1 MATTKKKS
9 TTKRKRKSTKNT
21 TFSWKRLLGLDQIK
35 RNIAKQIGIPT
46 TKAGIERKIG
56 SAVIAL
62 IVGLFT
68 KKSDKKE
75 SQKEE
80 ENPIDENLR
89 L

>member
-1 MATTKKKS
+1 MATTKKKT
-9 TTKRKRKSTKNT
+9 TTKRKRKTTKGV

-35 RNIAKQIGIPT
+35 RNIAKQTGIPM
-46 TKAGIERKIG
+46 TKAGVERKIG
-56 SAVIAL
+56 SAIIAL
-62 IVGLFT
+62 IVGLFS

-75 SQKEE
+75 KQEE

>member
-1 MATTKKKS
+1 MATTKKKT
-9 TTKRKRKSTKNT
+9 TTKRKRKTTKGV

-35 RNIAKQIGIPT
+35 RNIAKQTGIPM
-46 TKAGIERKIG
+46 TKAGVERKIG
-56 SAVIAL
+56 SAIIAL

-68 KKSDKKE
+68 KKSDMKE
-75 SQKEE
+75 KQE

>member
-1 MATTKKKS
+1 MATTKKKT
-9 TTKRKRKSTKNT
+9 TTKRKRKTT
-21 TFSWKRLLGLDQIK
+21 RGVTFSWKRLLGLDQIK
-35 RNIAKQIGIPT
+35 RNIAKQTGIPM
-46 TKAGIERKIG
+46 TKAGVERKIG

-75 SQKEE
+75 KQEE

>member
-1 MATTKKKS
+1 MATTKKKT
-9 TTKRKRKSTKNT
+9 TTKRKRKT
-21 TFSWKRLLGLDQIK
+21 TRGVTCSWKRLLGLDQIK
-35 RNIAKQIGIPT
+35 RNIAKQTGIPM
-46 TKAGIERKIG
+46 TKAGVERKIG

-75 SQKEE
+75 KQE

>member
-1 MATTKKKS
+1 MATTKKKT
-9 TTKRKRKSTKNT
+9 TTKRKRKTTKGV

-35 RNIAKQIGIPT
+35 RNIAKQTGIPM
-46 TKAGIERKIG
+46 TKAGVERKIG

-62 IVGLFT
+62 IVGLFS

-75 SQKEE
+75 KQEE

>member
-1 MATTKKKS
+1 MATTKKKT
-9 TTKRKRKSTKNT
+9 TTKQKRKTTKGV

-35 RNIAKQIGIPT
+35 RNIAKQTGIPM
-46 TKAGIERKIG
+46 TKAGVERKIG

-75 SQKEE
+75 KQE

>member
-1 MATTKKKS
+1 MATTKKKT
-9 TTKRKRKSTKNT
+9 TTKRKRKITKGV

-35 RNIAKQIGIPT
+35 RNIAKQTGIPM
-46 TKAGIERKIG
+46 TKAGVERKIG

-62 IVGLFT
+62 IVGLFS

-75 SQKEE
+75 KQEE

>member
-1 MATTKKKS
+1 MATTKKKT
-9 TTKRKRKSTKNT
+9 TTKRKRKTTKGV

-35 RNIAKQIGIPT
+35 RNIAKQTGIPM
-46 TKAGIERKIG
+46 TKAGVERKIG
-56 SAVIAL
+56 SAIIAL
-62 IVGLFT
+62 IIGLFS

-75 SQKEE
+75 KQEE

>member
-1 MATTKKKS
+1 MATTKKKT
-9 TTKRKRKSTKNT
+9 TTKRKRKTTKGV

-35 RNIAKQIGIPT
+35 RNIAKQTGIPM
-46 TKAGIERKIG
+46 TKAGVERKIG

-75 SQKEE
+75 KQEE

>member
-1 MATTKKKS
+1 MATTKKKT
-9 TTKRKRKSTKNT
+9 TTKRKRKTTKGV

-35 RNIAKQIGIPT
+35 RNIAKQTGIPM
-46 TKAGIERKIG
+46 TKAGVERKIG

-62 IVGLFT
+62 IVGLFS

-75 SQKEE
+75 KQE

>member
-1 MATTKKKS
+1 MATTKKKT
-9 TTKRKRKSTKNT
+9 TTKRKRKTTKGV

-35 RNIAKQIGIPT
+35 RNIAKQTGIPM
-46 TKAGIERKIG
+46 TKAGVERKIG
-56 SAVIAL
+56 SAVIAS
-62 IVGLFT
+62 IVGLFS

-75 SQKEE
+75 KQEE